1 MIPLPC
7 GGHVTPP
14 LGPHGGGPLYHYH
27 KAADCQT
34 IQIPGDH
41 GPLIGYAI
49 DGFGIYGFGDYSG
62 MPVLDECHGHF
73 GSVPDTEVITLL
85 LYMIIFLNSSAY
97 PTYLKFLLRIGK
109 RFLKLDNL
117 PIIICNTGGNISLP
131 CQWSPKHGRITSQ
144 ALLSRLFRPRLFR
157 PIKGSMQLYCQ

>member
-73 GSVPDTEVITLL
+73 GSVPDTEV
-85 LYMIIFLNSSAY
+85 MGQIFCSRGRPVEQFYWTSH
-97 PTYLKFLLRIGK
+97 
-109 RFLKLDNL
+109 RF
-117 PIIICNTGGNISLP
+117 
-131 CQWSPKHGRITSQ
+131 
-144 ALLSRLFRPRLFR
+144 
-157 PIKGSMQLYCQ
+157 